1 MVRLA
6 EIIHAENNQ
15 DYNIKAFAIQ
25 PGAIPTRFYH
35 DFKDASEG
43 RTDATYYI
51 KDGAEGE
58 EKSVQTAV
66 NFFKNTTWDTP
77 QMPAGLV
84 TVLASGQLD
93 FMSGR
98 YLDSGKEIERY
109 LEEEKDVV
117 ENDLYRVRLN
127 AGNGRLIPKLAY

>member
-6 EIIHAENNQ
+6 EIIHAENSQ
-15 DYNIKAFAIQ
+15 DFNIKAFAIQ

-35 DFKDASEG
+35 DFKDATEG
-43 RTDATYYI
+43 RKDATYYI
-51 KDGAEGE
+51 RDGVEGE
-58 EKSVQTAV
+58 EKSAQTAV
-66 NFFKNTTWDTP
+66 NFFKTATWDTP
-77 QMPAGLV
+77 QMPAGMV
-84 TVLASGQLD
+84 IVLASGQLD

-109 LEEEKDVV
+109 VDEKDAVV

-127 AGNGRLIPKLAY
+127 AGNGRLIPKLAF